1 MWMIISKFLCIIYWK
16 LELTSIGERMYQIAF
31 TEVTYLQFCGLKI
44 IPATETGTKHKNIVQ
59 DKKLS
64 RFEKMETK
72 LAHLNY

>member
-1 MWMIISKFLCIIYWK
+1 
-16 LELTSIGERMYQIAF
+16 MYQIAF